1 MYSLAKL
8 TEREK
13 FTGSMGTYY
22 IICYT
27 VVSVSS
33 GNKMFRFSWMGGR
46 HSDARGNTYQEIDLA
61 RNTGANFGRL
71 CHDRDY
77 LLVLYNWIAIPV
89 NSKSHLTS
97 EEKKRSITRGTELAP
112 YSGQQQ
118 VTWTYV
124 EW

>member
-1 MYSLAKL
+1 MENTFTSVRQHRNDSEKHGVYSLAKL

-13 FTGSMGTYY
+13 FTASMGTYY
-22 IICYT
+22 IIYYT

-77 LLVLYNWIAIPV
+77 LPV
-89 NSKSHLTS
+89 PEDFHT
-97 EEKKRSITRGTELAP
+97 
-112 YSGQQQ
+112 
-118 VTWTYV
+118 
-124 EW
+124 